1 VKFIYMS
8 YLKNSNIS
16 KWDPSRLQL
25 DVITRA
31 KSATSVRHRRR
42 PPIKDRY
49 VRGPIPVAWLG
60 RAGQLG
66 GAALLVGLALW
77 YLYGLRKTDTFIV
90 SNLTMESWGVRRDA
104 KSRGLQKLAAAGLIK
119 VERREKRS
127 PQVTLVVES

>member
-1 VKFIYMS
+1 MS

-25 DVITRA
+25 DTITRA

-42 PPIKDRY
+42 PPIEGRY
-49 VRGPIPVAWLG
+49 VRGPIPVAWLC

-119 VERREKRS
+119 VERRGKRS